1 MKEDIKKALK
11 KRRKSKKNNEEQWDS
26 EAAPNGYM
34 SFLRFPGYSTFQ
46 SKAKA
51 ERHKLHV
58 IENDFAVL
66 ICAEC

>member
-34 SFLRFPGYSTFQ
+34 SFLRFPGYSTL
-46 SKAKA
+46 AKQG
-51 ERHKLHV
+51 ES
-58 IENDFAVL
+58 
-66 ICAEC
+66 